1 MLNMYYKNNI
11 VSKRYLILRVLVAVI
26 ILLPVISWAGCKK
39 QAKCGCGKDVVS
51 KVDSMLLD
59 HSTVVYGSDGST
71 AYFQLG
77 YNTYYFCNPT
87 EMYSKY
93 KSMRNDDQMLLSGD
107 LFWECSWLM
116 NSSNSYYS
124 QYYKVYNIQVT
135 LMEPYLYGKK

>member
-1 MLNMYYKNNI
+1 MNK
-11 VSKRYLILRVLVAVI
+11 YLIQKILVAII
-26 ILLPVISWAGCKK
+26 ILLPIVSWSGCKK

-51 KVDSMLLD
+51 TIDSMLLD
-59 HSTVVYGSDGST
+59 HSTIIYGSNGST
-71 AYFQLG
+71 ASFMLG

-93 KSMRNDDQMLLSGD
+93 TSMGNNDQMLLSGD
-107 LFWECSWLM
+107 LFWECSYLM
-116 NSSNSYYS
+116 NSSNSSYY